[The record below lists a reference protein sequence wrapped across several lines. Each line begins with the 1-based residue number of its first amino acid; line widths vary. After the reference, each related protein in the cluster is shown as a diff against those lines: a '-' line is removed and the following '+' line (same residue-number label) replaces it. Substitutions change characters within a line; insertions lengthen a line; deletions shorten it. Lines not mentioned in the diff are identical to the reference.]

1 MSRFIQLA
9 QPGIGELHRYEPG
22 RPLEEVAR
30 ELGLS
35 DALALHKLASNENA
49 LGPSPRAIAAVQAL
63 APRLHIYPDGGA
75 YALTRALS
83 QKLDLPPECILVCN
97 GSNEAIELLGHV
109 FLRPGTGI
117 VMADRAFVIYRLM
130 ADLFG
135 AETVAVPMV
144 DDTHDPVAMVEA
156 ITPQTRLLF
165 VANPN
170 NPTGTMVDQAA
181 LDALIASLPDH
192 VIPVMDEAYVELL
205 PPAHRPDMLRHV
217 RAGRPVVV
225 LRTFSKAYGL
235 AGLRV
240 GYALAPPE
248 AIDLLQRVR
257 QPFNVNA
264 AALVAAEAALQDD
277 AFVAQTRQ
285 LVAEGRAFLTAAF
298 DRLGLTYTPSVANFV
313 LVKVGQGREICAE
326 LQRRGVIVR
335 PMDGYRM
342 PDSIRVT
349 VGTREENERF
359 VRELEMCLS

>member
-1 MSRFIQLA
+1 MSQFVRLA
-9 QPGIGELHRYEPG
+9 QPGIPELHRYEPG

-30 ELGLS
+30 ELGLT
-35 DALALHKLASNENA
+35 DALELHKLASNENA
-49 LGPSPRAIAAVQAL
+49 LGPSPLAIAAVQAL

-75 YALTRALS
+75 YALTQALS
-83 QKLDLPPECILVCN
+83 KKLDLSPDCILFGN

-109 FLRPGTGI
+109 YLRPGTGI

-135 AETVAVPMV
+135 AETVAVPMR
-144 DDTHDPVAMVEA
+144 DDTHDLEAMADA
-156 ITPQTRLLF
+156 ITPQTRLVF

-170 NPTGTMVDQAA
+170 NPTGTMVGQAA
-181 LDALIASLPDH
+181 LDQLVDALPEHAIL
-192 VIPVMDEAYVELL
+192 VIDEAYIELL
-205 PPAHRPDMLRHV
+205 PEEERPDTLRYV
-217 RAGRPVVV
+217 REGRPVVV

-240 GYALAPPE
+240 GYALAAPE
-248 AIDLLQRVR
+248 AIDVLQRVR

-277 AFVAQTRQ
+277 EFVERTRQ
-285 LVAEGRAFLTAAF
+285 MVVEGRAFLTAAF
-298 DRLGLTYTPSVANFV
+298 ERLGLTYTPSVANFV
-313 LVKVGQGREICAE
+313 LVKVGRGREVCAA

-342 PDSIRVT
+342 PESIRVT

-359 VRELEMCLS
+359 VRELEDCLS